1 VYMNPK
7 DKVVIVTGASSG
19 IGEATARQFG
29 REGSK
34 VVLAARRIERL
45 NLLAQE
51 IIEMN
56 TGAETLVI
64 QSDLT
69 KLEDIQNLVSATI
82 EKFGRVDILVNNAGF
97 GRIDWLENLDPV
109 KDIQSQFDVNVLGV
123 IQTTRQVLPIM
134 IKQRSGHII
143 NMGSMSGLVGSPTY
157 TIYSATKHAVHGF
170 SESLRREI
178 QPWGIDVSMLYPAG
192 VKTEF
197 QSRAGI
203 KRKTGATTPKA
214 LLLTAEDIGQ
224 AEDVEA
230 HVVPEDGIRLAE
242 RLRVPEEQPELPAAR
257 GVHREQDGHDQRGA
271 HRQRLKAL
279 GVERDPDGSFAC
291 HEHEL
296 AGRQRSHGEPDVH
309 REDRER
315 EGPGRPADGGLR
327 GERTQEDVPVP
338 RLAEPE
344 PVGVEGDAS
353 WNDDRQDEESTEGD
367 EPPVE
372 GHWAHLDRSRAKPE
386 DVQPSSRPKNR

>member
-1 VYMNPK
+1 
-7 DKVVIVTGASSG
+7 
-19 IGEATARQFG
+19 
-29 REGSK
+29 

-224 AEDVEA
+224 A
-230 HVVPEDGIRLAE
+230 VVQLVRRPRPMWIPWEVALTVWMNRNFNRL
-242 RLRVPEEQPELPAAR
+242 V
-257 GVHREQDGHDQRGA
+257 
-271 HRQRLKAL
+271 
-279 GVERDPDGSFAC
+279 
-291 HEHEL
+291 
-296 AGRQRSHGEPDVH
+296 
-309 REDRER
+309 DRAVINRFTIPER
-315 EGPGRPADGGLR
+315 EEELR
-327 GERTQEDVPVP
+327 
-338 RLAEPE
+338 AAHSHSHY
-344 PVGVEGDAS
+344 GDAP
-353 WNDDRQDEESTEGD
+353 QD
-367 EPPVE
+367 
-372 GHWAHLDRSRAKPE
+372 
-386 DVQPSSRPKNR
+386 